1 MCKYC
6 NESEENHISGSYLKV
21 IPTKS
26 TKETEA
32 YRPIYYKPRCFI
44 LKGKKDKKAGLM
56 MDNLETCYYIDIN
69 YCPMCGKKLGE

>member
-6 NESEENHISGSYLKV
+6 GQGNKTEISGAYLKV

-26 TKETEA
+26 TREL
-32 YRPIYYKPRCFI
+32 YRPICYKPKCFI
-44 LKGKKDKKAGLM
+44 LKCKKDKKAGLM
-56 MDNLETCYYIDIN
+56 MDSLETCYYIDIN

>member
-6 NESEENHISGSYLKV
+6 NKTDESCISGAYLKV

-26 TKETEA
+26 TKEKQL
-32 YRPIYYKPRCFI
+32 YPFYYKPNCFI
-44 LKGKKDKKAGLM
+44 LKGTKDKKAGLM

>member
-6 NESEENHISGSYLKV
+6 NKSDESRINGEYLKV

-26 TKETEA
+26 TKEKQLH
-32 YRPIYYKPRCFI
+32 RPIYYKPKCFI

-56 MDNLETCYYIDIN
+56 MDSLETCYYINKN
-69 YCPMCGKKLGE
+69 YCPMCGKKLGA